1 MRPETKVPDGG
12 RDLPSSRK
20 GGRRLFHGP
29 SPLPCLMP
37 TTPLHRRILIVG
49 RWSLLCSLLPCA
61 LYAVFVGALLIWR
74 GWVGSLVLVHPCA
87 SVCMCW
93 DGGRVAGGTQ
103 APKFLCVRAAL
114 RCPLALC
121 GGVVRT
127 AVPMLPS
134 YCLPLCYVCGVDGGG
149 GIGKRPWSCVCVFAV
164 GTLVLLCRCR
174 SAVGFFFF
182 RCWVAVASSTPTP
195 QGKDPLG
202 VPPPPPPA
210 IFP

>member
-1 MRPETKVPDGG
+1 VRPETKVPDGG

-37 TTPLHRRILIVG
+37 TTPLHRRILLVG

-93 DGGRVAGGTQ
+93 DGGGLLGACK
-103 APKFLCVRAAL
+103 PPSFCVRAAL

-134 YCLPLCYVCGVDGGG
+134 YCLPLCYVCAVDGGG
-149 GIGKRPWSCVCVFAV
+149 GIGKRPWSCLCVCSGHV
-164 GTLVLLCRCR
+164 GVVV
-174 SAVGFFFF
+174 SVPFSGWFFF
-182 RCWVAVASSTPTP
+182 RCWVAVASSTPTQ
-195 QGKDPLG
+195 QGTDPLG

-210 IFP
+210 PSIFP